1 MDTVVSLH
9 RFWRRRPLPDALRSV
24 LDPDERINVTAPC
37 QDGRLLAVSRFGL
50 WVVADPT
57 GSALSTEHADV
68 GGGADP
74 AGRGGA
80 VGPAGPGGA
89 VGPNGAAARRIGW
102 ELVARARLTARVLS
116 VIPTRVV
123 GSLPEGVD
131 VLVDEPELVF
141 GLATR
146 SGLTDVV
153 HQRVRRSVAASR
165 HLPYPGAG
173 GWVVLR
179 RVPGRDGLTRQ
190 VRLDPGADA
199 GVPGFAGAVA
209 ALADE
214 LAAAMPAG

>member
-1 MDTVVSLH
+1 MTPAGGPSGF
-9 RFWRRRPLPDALRSV
+9 RFWRRRPLPPALRSAIG
-24 LDPDERINVTAPC
+24 PDERISVTAPC
-37 QDGRLLAVSRFGL
+37 VDGRMLAVSRLGL
-50 WVVADPT
+50 WVVDDPT
-57 GSALSTEHADV
+57 RGAGPDIRDPEVTDLAGVPGPAGDPGPAVV
-68 GGGADP
+68 GGGV
-74 AGRGGA
+74 GA
-80 VGPAGPGGA
+80 H
-89 VGPNGAAARRIGW
+89 RIGW

-116 VIPTRVV
+116 VIPTRVI
-123 GSLPEGVD
+123 GRLPDDVD

-179 RVPGRDGLTRQ
+179 RIPGRDGLTRQ

-199 GVPGFAGAVA
+199 AVPGFADAVVA
-209 ALADE
+209 VADE
-214 LAAAMPAG
+214 LAESMPAG

>member
-1 MDTVVSLH
+1 VSPALF
-9 RFWRRRPLPDALRSV
+9 RRRRPLPDALRSV
-24 LDPDERINVTAPC
+24 LDPDERITVTAPC
-37 QDGRLLAVSRFGL
+37 DDGRLLAVSRFGL
-50 WVVADPT
+50 WVVADA
-57 GSALSTEHADV
+57 SV
-68 GGGADP
+68 GADE
-74 AGRGGA
+74 AGNNETVGVSAASGPSGPSGPPGA
-80 VGPAGPGGA
+80 DA
-89 VGPNGAAARRIGW
+89 VTATVRRIGW

-123 GSLPEGVD
+123 GDLPGGVD
-131 VLVDEPELVF
+131 VLVDEPELMF

-190 VRLDPGADA
+190 IRLDQGADPE
-199 GVPGFAGAVA
+199 VPGFAAAVVAVA
-209 ALADE
+209 DDLAD
-214 LAAAMPAG
+214 AAS

>member
-1 MDTVVSLH
+1 MIPALF
-9 RFWRRRPLPDALRSV
+9 RRRRPLPDALQSV
-24 LDPDERINVTAPC
+24 LDPDERITVTAPC
-37 QDGRLLAVSRFGL
+37 DDGRLLAVSRFGL
-50 WVVADPT
+50 WVLAAGV
-57 GSALSTEHADV
+57 
-68 GGGADP
+68 GADEVGNTVTLGVSGASGPSGPSSADAVP
-74 AGRGGA
+74 A
-80 VGPAGPGGA
+80 P
-89 VGPNGAAARRIGW
+89 ARRIGW

-123 GSLPEGVD
+123 GDLPGAVD
-131 VLVDEPELVF
+131 VLVDEPELMF

-190 VRLDPGADA
+190 VRLDPGADPET
-199 GVPGFAGAVA
+199 PGFATAVVEVA
-209 ALADE
+209 DDLAD
-214 LAAAMPAG
+214 AAS

>member
-1 MDTVVSLH
+1 MSPALF
-9 RFWRRRPLPDALRSV
+9 RRRRPLPDALRSA

-37 QDGRLLAVSRFGL
+37 DDGRLLAVSRFGL
-50 WVVADPT
+50 WVVPGPDAGS
-57 GSALSTEHADV
+57 GSAGSA
-68 GGGADP
+68 GAGAD
-74 AGRGGA
+74 GA
-80 VGPAGPGGA
+80 AGP
-89 VGPNGAAARRIGW
+89 VHRIGW
-102 ELVARARLTARVLS
+102 ELVARARLTARVLA

-123 GSLPEGVD
+123 GSLPDGDGADGAVD

-165 HLPYPGAG
+165 HLPHPGAG

-190 VRLDPGADA
+190 VRLDPGADPFA
-199 GVPGFAGAVA
+199 PGFAAAVVAVA
-209 ALADE
+209 AE
-214 LAAAMPAG
+214 LAATMPA

>member
-1 MDTVVSLH
+1 MSPALF
-9 RFWRRRPLPDALRSV
+9 RRRRPLPPALRAA

-37 QDGRLLAVSRFGL
+37 DDGRLLAVSRFGL
-50 WVVADPT
+50 WVVPEAVAGTTGPT
-57 GSALSTEHADV
+57 GSAVVNADGV
-68 GGGADP
+68 DLGGA
-74 AGRGGA
+74 
-80 VGPAGPGGA
+80 AGP
-89 VGPNGAAARRIGW
+89 VHRIGW

-123 GSLPEGVD
+123 GSLPDGDSGAGGDGGVD

-165 HLPYPGAG
+165 HLPHPGAG

-190 VRLDPGADA
+190 VRLDPGADPLA
-199 GVPGFAGAVA
+199 PGFAAAVVAVA
-209 ALADE
+209 AD
-214 LAAAMPAG
+214 LAATLPT

>member
-1 MDTVVSLH
+1 MTTTGSSV
-9 RFWRRRPLPDALRSV
+9 RRWWRRPPLPEALRSV
-24 LDPDERINVTAPC
+24 LGPDERINVTAPC
-37 QDGRLLAVSRFGL
+37 EDGRLLAVSRFGL
-50 WVVADPT
+50 WVVPGPVAVDDP
-57 GSALSTEHADV
+57 
-68 GGGADP
+68 GAPIAVP
-74 AGRGGA
+74 AVDGVA
-80 VGPAGPGGA
+80 GPAH
-89 VGPNGAAARRIGW
+89 RIGW

-116 VIPTRVV
+116 VIPTRVA
-123 GSLPEGVD
+123 GGLPHDVD

-199 GVPGFAGAVA
+199 DVPGFAAAVVAVADDLAGAV
-209 ALADE
+209 
-214 LAAAMPAG
+214 PS

>member
-1 MDTVVSLH
+1 MSPAL
-9 RFWRRRPLPDALRSV
+9 FRRRQPLPEALRSA
-24 LDPDERINVTAPC
+24 LEADERITVTAPC
-37 QDGRLLAVSRFGL
+37 DDGRLLAVSRFGL
-50 WVVADPT
+50 WVVPGPVAADGP
-57 GSALSTEHADV
+57 GVALAVPAVD
-68 GGGADP
+68 GA
-74 AGRGGA
+74 
-80 VGPAGPGGA
+80 AGP
-89 VGPNGAAARRIGW
+89 ARRIGW

-116 VIPTRVV
+116 VIPTRVA
-123 GSLPEGVD
+123 GSLPDGVD
-131 VLVDEPELVF
+131 LLVDEPELIF

-199 GVPGFAGAVA
+199 DVPGFAAAVVA
-209 ALADE
+209 VADE
-214 LAAAMPAG
+214 LADAVPS